1 MQRMRVLDCLMLPL
15 LPMVMVCAGCAL
27 ASGTMPL
34 AAEPYAIPP
43 TMTSAADRSM
53 PAELGALWP
62 AMLEDAARRS
72 GLPAATLHAASV
84 QAVIWPDGSL
94 GCPQPGRMY
103 TQALVPGWR
112 VVIAAPGAASR
123 LQYHVSQRGTWLW
136 CPADRATPALPAS
149 PDPRI

>member
-1 MQRMRVLDCLMLPL
+1 MGLAL
-15 LPMVMVCAGCAL
+15 LPTAAM
-27 ASGTMPL
+27 L
-34 AAEPYAIPP
+34 AACGMAGGAMPADAAPSATPP
-43 TMTSAADRSM
+43 AMTNAADHPM
-53 PAELGALWP
+53 PAELRALWP
-62 AMLEDAARRS
+62 AMLDDAARRS

-94 GCPQPGRMY
+94 GCPQPGRLY

-112 VVIAAPGAASR
+112 VAIAAPGAALR
-123 LQYHVSQRGTWLW
+123 LQYHVSQRGAWLW